1 MSLRHN
7 VLWNLAG
14 AGLPLLA
21 GAALIP
27 YLVREAGVEVFG
39 ILTLVWALIGYFSLF
54 DLGLGRALTQQAAQK
69 LAAGRD
75 GEVPSLVKSGLMMA
89 ALMGAVGGVLLAV
102 FAEPLAVSV
111 LKVSEALRT
120 DVFHALLI
128 AAVCVPVTTVTVGLR
143 GVLEAYEDFRD
154 VNLLRM
160 VLGLANFGLPALSV
174 YWFGPSLVPMVASL
188 MVARLVF
195 GVAHWMLVRR
205 RLGGGLGRVT
215 LRRADVVGLL
225 SFGVWMTVSNIVSPL
240 MVTADRFVISAVL
253 GAAVVA
259 YYTVPSEVLARVL
272 ILPGALT
279 GALFPRLASLL
290 TDDIEAAYRIYRRCV
305 VLTAGALL
313 PLCAVIALGAH
324 WGLSLWLGADFA
336 DRSAPVV
343 AIFALGL
350 FFNGIA
356 FVPFAAVQAAGFAR
370 MTAQLHIAEALIYFP
385 VLWFALGH
393 FGLVGAA
400 AAWTLRVGID
410 LVLLL
415 GIVRRRVF
423 PDRVFPGRTAPAMR
437 HNLASPEPERP

>member
-27 YLVREAGVEVFG
+27 YLVREAGIEVFG

-89 ALMGAVGGVLLAV
+89 ALMGAIGGVLLAV

-195 GVAHWMLVRR
+195 AIAHWMLVRR
-205 RLGGGLGRVT
+205 RLGGGLGRVM
-215 LRRADVVGLL
+215 LQRADIVGLL

-290 TDDIEAAYRIYRRCV
+290 TNDVEAAYRIYRRCA

-324 WGLSLWLGADFA
+324 WGLSAWLGADFA

-350 FFNGIA
+350 LFNGIA

-415 GIVRRRVF
+415 GVVRRQVF

>member
-27 YLVREAGVEVFG
+27 YLVREAGIEVFG

-89 ALMGAVGGVLLAV
+89 ALMGAIGGVLLAV

-195 GVAHWMLVRR
+195 AIAHWMLVRR
-205 RLGGGLGRVT
+205 RLGGGLGRVM
-215 LRRADVVGLL
+215 LQRADIVGLL

-279 GALFPRLASLL
+279 GALVPRLASLL
-290 TDDIEAAYRIYRRCV
+290 TDDVEAAHRLYRRCV
-305 VLTAGALL
+305 VLTAGVLL

-336 DRSAPVV
+336 ERSAPVV
-343 AIFALGL
+343 SILAIGL
-350 FFNGIA
+350 FLNGVA

-370 MTAQLHIAEALIYFP
+370 MTAQLHLAEAVIYFP

-393 FGLVGAA
+393 FGLAGAA
-400 AAWTLRVGID
+400 AAWTLRVGVD
-410 LVLLL
+410 LVLLI
-415 GIVRRRVF
+415 GVVHRSVF
-423 PDRVFPGRTAPAMR
+423 PKRAFPGQPAPAMR
-437 HNLASPEPERP
+437 HNLTSPEPERP

>member
-21 GAALIP
+21 GVALIP
-27 YLVREAGVEVFG
+27 YLLRETGIEVFG

-54 DLGLGRALTQQAAQK
+54 DLGLGRALTQQVSQK
-69 LAAGRD
+69 LATRRQD
-75 GEVPSLVKSGLMMA
+75 DVPSLVKSGLVTA
-89 ALMGAVGGVLLAV
+89 AAMGAVGGLLLVAFSDLLAV
-102 FAEPLAVSV
+102 KG

-128 AAVCVPVTTVTVGLR
+128 AAAGVPLTTVTVGLR

-160 VLGLANFGLPALSV
+160 MLGLANFGLPALSV
-174 YWFGPSLVPMVASL
+174 YLLGPSLVPMVASL
-188 MVARLVF
+188 MVARLIF
-195 GVAHWMLVRR
+195 GAAHWALVRR

-215 LRRADVVGLL
+215 LRRANVVGLL
-225 SFGVWMTVSNIVSPL
+225 SFGAWMTVSNIISPL

-259 YYTVPSEVLARVL
+259 YYTVPSEVMTRVL

-279 GALFPRLASLL
+279 SALFPRLASLM
-290 TDDIEAAYRIYRRCV
+290 THDVDAARRIYRRCI
-305 VLTAGALL
+305 LLMAGVLL
-313 PLCAVIALGAH
+313 PLCAVLGLGAH

-336 DRSAPVV
+336 ERSASVV
-343 AIFALGL
+343 SILAVGL
-350 FFNGIA
+350 FLNGVA
-356 FVPFAAVQAAGFAR
+356 FVPFAAVQAAGLAR
-370 MTAQLHIAEALIYFP
+370 TTAQLHLAEALIYFP

-393 FGLVGAA
+393 FGLAGAA

-410 LVLLL
+410 LVLLI
-415 GIVRRRVF
+415 GVVHRRVF
-423 PDRVFPGRTAPAMR
+423 PKHAFAGQPSPAMR
-437 HNLASPEPERP
+437 HNLTSPEPERP

>member
-21 GAALIP
+21 GVALIP
-27 YLVREAGVEVFG
+27 YLVREAGIEVFG

-54 DLGLGRALTQQAAQK
+54 DFGLGRALTQQVAQK
-69 LAAGRD
+69 LAAGREA
-75 GEVPSLVKSGLMMA
+75 EVPSLVKSGLMMA
-89 ALMGAVGGVLLAV
+89 ALMGAVGGVLLVA
-102 FAEPLAVSV
+102 FAEPLAVKG
-111 LKVSEALRT
+111 LKVSAALHSQ
-120 DVFHALLI
+120 VFHALLI
-128 AAVCVPVTTVTVGLR
+128 AAVGVPVTTLTVGMR
-143 GVLEAYEDFRD
+143 GVLEAYEDFRN

-174 YWFGPSLVPMVASL
+174 YWLGPSLVPMVASL
-188 MVARLVF
+188 MAARLVF
-195 GVAHWMLVRR
+195 GVAHWIMVRR
-205 RLGGGLGRVT
+205 RLGGGLARVR
-215 LRRADVVGLL
+215 LQRAHVVGLL
-225 SFGVWMTVSNIVSPL
+225 SFGIWMTVSNIISPL
-240 MVTADRFVISAVL
+240 MVTADRFVISAML

-259 YYTVPSEVLARVL
+259 YYTVPSEVMARVL

-290 TDDIEAAYRIYRRCV
+290 THDIEAARRIYRRCV
-305 VLTAGALL
+305 MLVAVALL

-324 WGLSLWLGADFA
+324 WGLSLWLGTEFA

-343 AIFALGL
+343 SIFALGL
-350 FFNGIA
+350 LFNGIA

-370 MTAQLHIAEALIYFP
+370 MTAQLHVAEALVYFP
-385 VLWFALGH
+385 VLWLALGH

-400 AAWTLRVGID
+400 AAWTLRVGVD

-415 GIVRRRVF
+415 CVVRQQVF
-423 PDRVFPGRTAPAMR
+423 PDRVFPGRVTPAMR

>member
-27 YLVREAGVEVFG
+27 YLVREAGIEVFG

-54 DLGLGRALTQQAAQK
+54 DLGLGRALTQQVAQK
-69 LAAGRD
+69 LAGGHVD
-75 GEVPSLVKSGLMMA
+75 EVPSLVKSGLMVA
-89 ALMGAVGGVLLAV
+89 ALMGAVGGLLLVV
-102 FAEPLAVSV
+102 FAEPLAVKL
-111 LKVSEALRT
+111 LKVSESLRAE
-120 DVFHALLI
+120 VFHALLI
-128 AAVCVPVTTVTVGLR
+128 AAIGVPVTTVTVGMR
-143 GVLEAYEDFRD
+143 GVLEAYEDFRG

-174 YWFGPSLVPMVASL
+174 CWFGPSLVPMVASL

-195 GVAHWMLVRR
+195 GIAHWMLVRR
-205 RLGGGLGRVT
+205 RLGGGLGRVK
-215 LRRADVVGLL
+215 LQRAHIAALL
-225 SFGVWMTVSNIVSPL
+225 SFGAWMTVSNIISPL

-259 YYTVPSEVLARVL
+259 YYTVPSEVMARVL

-290 TDDIEAAYRIYRRCV
+290 TNDIEAARRIYRRCIALV
-305 VLTAGALL
+305 AAALL
-313 PLCAVIALGAH
+313 PLCAVIALCAH
-324 WGLSLWLGADFA
+324 WALSLWLGTDFA

-343 AIFALGL
+343 SIFAIGL
-350 FFNGIA
+350 LFNGIA

-370 MTAQLHIAEALIYFP
+370 MTAQLHVVEALVYFP

-393 FGLVGAA
+393 FGLAGAA
-400 AAWTLRVGID
+400 AAWTLRVGVD

-415 GIVRRRVF
+415 GVVRRQVFPERVF
-423 PDRVFPGRTAPAMR
+423 VSRTSSAMR